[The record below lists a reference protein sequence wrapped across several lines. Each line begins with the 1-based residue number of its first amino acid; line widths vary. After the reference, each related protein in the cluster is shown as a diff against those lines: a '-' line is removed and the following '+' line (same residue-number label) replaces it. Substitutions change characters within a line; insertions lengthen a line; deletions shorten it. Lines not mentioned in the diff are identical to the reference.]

1 MKISI
6 ITASYN
12 SAATIAD
19 TLRSVAGQSYRNI
32 EHIVIDGAST
42 DNTLQIVNSVGG
54 PAVRVVSEPD
64 KGIYDAMNKG
74 LALATGDVVGLL
86 NSDDCYADANVL
98 ERVANAMRNPLVDAC
113 FGDLEFVDQQ
123 DMSRVL
129 RYWKPGPHTV
139 GACSKGWMPPHPTFY
154 VRRQAYERHG
164 GFDLAFP
171 MAADFEMSL
180 RLLDVVK
187 LKSVYIPEVLVRMR
201 TGGAS
206 NRGFAS
212 VVRNNRETAKACI
225 KHGFSGGVRFL
236 TSRMLLKLPE
246 VFRRR
251 KA

>member
-19 TLRSVAGQSYRNI
+19 TLRSVAAQTYRDI
-32 EHIVIDGAST
+32 EHIVVDGAST
-42 DNTLQIVNSVGG
+42 DDTLQIVGRVGG
-54 PAVRVVSEPD
+54 PNLRVVSEPD

-86 NSDDCYADANVL
+86 NSDDCYADARVL
-98 ERVANAMRNPLVDAC
+98 ERVAHAMRNPLVDAC

-123 DMSRVL
+123 DMNRVL
-129 RYWKPGPHTV
+129 RYWKPGPHSA
-139 GACSKGWMPPHPTFY
+139 GACAKGWMPPHPTFY

-164 GFDLAFP
+164 GFDLSFR

-180 RLLDVVK
+180 RLLDVAK
-187 LKSVYIPEVLVRMR
+187 LKSTYIPEVLVRMR

-212 VVRNNRETAKACI
+212 VVRNNRETSRACI
-225 KHGFSGGVRFL
+225 KHGFPGGLRFL

-246 VFRRR
+246 LFKRR
-251 KA
+251 AA